1 MQGTA
6 DADRRRRFGGLAT
19 EGALWAPWHSF
30 RTWTRSS
37 AVSRRCSSS
46 SSSSGSSLSA
56 VSVPT
61 PASSAVNVITV
72 VTPTNQPTNLIP
84 TPLGR
89 YPRTACSLHSRYS
102 TYTLL
107 LGWSYYSHYSYS
119 CRKESELGQGL
130 HREGSS
136 SSGSSS
142 SIGGGAT
149 DSRVPGTGWASGGP
163 ACGLGTRLYNLW
175 ASFAVAEPCMP
186 GCTLPC
192 HMHTHTHTHTQS
204 HPGYT

>member
-1 MQGTA
+1 MPLAGHIPYRHIHRHIHRHAGHLRGVAGEAWRADCGSRANLGVQGTA
-6 DADRRRRFGGLAT
+6 DADRRRRFGSLAT

-102 TYTLL
+102 TYTRYFLVGVTSVITVTVAGVWAGTEAAQR
-107 LGWSYYSHYSYS
+107 GWLPL
-119 CRKESELGQGL
+119 RQQQQQ
-130 HREGSS
+130 RQWR
-136 SSGSSS
+136 
-142 SIGGGAT
+142 
-149 DSRVPGTGWASGGP
+149 SR
-163 ACGLGTRLYNLW
+163 
-175 ASFAVAEPCMP
+175 
-186 GCTLPC
+186 
-192 HMHTHTHTHTQS
+192 
-204 HPGYT
+204 